1 MNPHTNPE
9 VSFTLQNILQ
19 INGRIIESV
28 DTTPYALS
36 ETITSIEPEL
46 TLQMEK
52 LRVYNESIRPSQPMR
67 LRPVI
72 LIARLALF
80 DQPYN
85 ALTQQ
90 ALRSRQ
96 HHFTHASALTE
107 EAFVYWNEVKN
118 LEYHPYVSHLASTEE
133 TTGVWLGIFEKE

>member
-1 MNPHTNPE
+1 MNPNITPE
-9 VSFTLQNILQ
+9 ISFTLQNILQ

-28 DTTPYALS
+28 DTTPNALS
-36 ETITSIEPEL
+36 ETISELEPEL
-46 TLQMEK
+46 TLQMER
-52 LRVYNESIRPSQPMR
+52 LRIYNETIRPSQPMR
-67 LRPVI
+67 LRPII
-72 LIARLALF
+72 LVARLALF

-107 EAFVYWNEVKN
+107 EAFGYWNEIKN
-118 LEYHPYVSHLASTEE
+118 LKYNPYVSHLASTEE